1 MEPEVRFQRIESL
14 LHAMAERE
22 NQMEIRF
29 NQRMDRAEQRMDQ
42 AEQRMDRAEQRMDRA
57 EAKAEKRMQLFDT
70 RLEATRKLVVAGIK
84 MVTDIAQRQKMNDA
98 AISRLVET
106 QQAYF
111 DWRRRGNG
119 NGRH

>member
-29 NQRMDRAEQRMDQ
+29 NQRMDRAEQRMDR

-84 MVTDIAQRQKMNDA
+84 MVTDIAQRQKKNDA
-98 AISRLVET
+98 AIRRLAET

>member
-29 NQRMDRAEQRMDQ
+29 N
-42 AEQRMDRAEQRMDRA
+42 QRMDRA